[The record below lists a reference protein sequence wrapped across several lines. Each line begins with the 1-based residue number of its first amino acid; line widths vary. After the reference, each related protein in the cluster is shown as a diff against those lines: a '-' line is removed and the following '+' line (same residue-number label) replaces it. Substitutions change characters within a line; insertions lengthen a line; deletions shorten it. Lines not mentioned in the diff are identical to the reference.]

1 MGQYL
6 SDSNNILV
14 FPTTK
19 REVNDRKARLLT
31 EQNIVGIVNRLLD
44 VDSFV
49 ITKNFNINGS
59 FEFNIHGYFFKID
72 DIGDIIELIVNSE
85 ASGGTPISSGD
96 CIYANIHTFVT
107 GDYEELYGIDENG
120 SYDGVV
126 FTINEPLQ
134 NTNKFLKILEYS
146 SSYGWSVPDSSYAKF
161 DGNSLIDPLDC
172 GEL

>member
-31 EQNIVGIVNRLLD
+31 EQNLVDIVNRLLD

-49 ITKNFNINGS
+49 ITKDFDINGS

-72 DIGDIIELIVNSE
+72 DIGDIIRLIVDGE
-85 ASGGTPISSGD
+85 TSGGSTINSGD
-96 CIYANIHTFVT
+96 CIYASIHTFIT
-107 GDYEELYGIDENG
+107 GDYEELYGVDENG

-126 FTINEPLQ
+126 FTLNEPIQ
-134 NTNKFLKILEYS
+134 NTDKFLKILQYS
-146 SSYGWSVPDSSYAKF
+146 SSGNWFVPRSSYAKF

-172 GEL
+172 GEI